1 MAGLT
6 VKTAVEA
13 RLATWSN
20 ITQCPFVDENE
31 VASSPQQTFIT
42 VEYPVSNE
50 DRINVGLPGLF
61 RESGGFRFV
70 IHILNLSGLTTAMG
84 WVDEIRDLFRDV
96 QFAGIMTFAAAPA
109 AFDKSNKSG
118 AFYLLPFVVTYKY
131 DIVRSPAA

>member
-1 MAGLT
+1 MASLS

-13 RLATWSN
+13 RLATWAHILS
-20 ITQCPFVDENE
+20 CPFVDENE
-31 VASSPQQTFIT
+31 VAHSPLQTFIT

-70 IHILNLSGLTTAMG
+70 IHILNLGGFGDALG
-84 WVDEIRDLFRDV
+84 WVDEIRNLFRDA

-109 AFDKSNKSG
+109 AIDKSNKSG
-118 AFYLLPFVVTYKY
+118 AFYLLPF
-131 DIVRSPAA
+131 

>member
-1 MAGLT
+1 MASLS

-13 RLATWSN
+13 RLATWVHILN
-20 ITQCPFVDENE
+20 CPFVDENE
-31 VASSPQQTFIT
+31 VANSPLQTFIT

-70 IHILNLSGLTTAMG
+70 IHILNLSGFGDALG
-84 WVDEIRDLFRDV
+84 WVDEIRNLFRDA

-109 AFDKSNKSG
+109 AFDKSNKAG

-131 DIVRSPAA
+131 DITRVS